1 MPQYPVYNYANPYG
15 GFQQQMPNY
24 QPMDRLAQIQQNY
37 TQTIPQQFN
46 QPQQMM
52 GLNGEIVDS
61 IDVVKAKNVDMTGN
75 PTFYPKA
82 DLSEIYIKRL
92 QPDGTSRVDVYQR
105 VIPENEQANIQQPV
119 NMDMLNGMFVQ
130 LRQDL
135 LNEISG
141 VKELVGTLAPVTET
155 SAPTPKTTRGGS
167 KS

>member
-1 MPQYPVYNYANPYG
+1 MAQYPVYNYANPYG
-15 GFQQQMPNY
+15 GFNGPMQNY

-37 TQTIPQQFN
+37 AQTIPQQFN

-92 QPDGTSRVDVYQR
+92 QPDGTSRVDIYKR
-105 VIPENEQANIQQPV
+105 VIPENERANIQQPV
-119 NMDMLNGMFVQ
+119 NIDMLNGMFGQ

-135 LNEISG
+135 LNEING
-141 VKELVGTLAPVTET
+141 VKELVGTLAPIMET
-155 SAPTPKTTRGGS
+155 PVSSSKTTRGGS